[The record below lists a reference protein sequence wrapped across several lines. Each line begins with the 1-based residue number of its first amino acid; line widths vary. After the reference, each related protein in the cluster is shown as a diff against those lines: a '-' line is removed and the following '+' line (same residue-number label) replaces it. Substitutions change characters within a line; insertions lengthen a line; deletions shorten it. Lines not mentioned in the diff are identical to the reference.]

1 MQRASGAQTG
11 RPQPKL
17 PQGVA
22 AHQLGSGATP
32 AAQHRPEWSLFSRHS
47 LASAKCVCVCVQASA
62 GLEVRQE
69 VADGR
74 SAPLL
79 AASQL
84 QRFESDLQATIRAL
98 EQQEETH
105 MPDDERVHVH
115 LKHTSDENLII
126 LEVA

>member
-1 MQRASGAQTG
+1 MLS
-11 RPQPKL
+11 
-17 PQGVA
+17 
-22 AHQLGSGATP
+22 
-32 AAQHRPEWSLFSRHS
+32 
-47 LASAKCVCVCVQASA
+47 VCVCCLQVSA

-74 SAPLL
+74 PAPLL

-84 QRFESDLQATIRAL
+84 QRFESDLQATFRAL

-105 MPDDERVHVH
+105 TPDDERVHIH